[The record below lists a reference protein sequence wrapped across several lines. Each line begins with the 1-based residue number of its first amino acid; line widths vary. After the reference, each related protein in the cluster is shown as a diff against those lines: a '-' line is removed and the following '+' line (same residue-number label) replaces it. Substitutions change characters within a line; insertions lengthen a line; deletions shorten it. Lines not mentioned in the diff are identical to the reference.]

1 MNEIL
6 RNLTEQELLDR
17 LAELTSRLSISRGY
31 DKAREFCKI
40 DIEELQQEIEWRRM
54 NELDQKTFH

>member
-17 LAELTSRLSISRGY
+17 LAELTSRLSTGRGY

-40 DIEELQQEIEWRRM
+40 DIEEIQAEIEFRRK
-54 NELDQKTFH
+54 NESHQETSY

>member
-6 RNLTEQELLDR
+6 RNLTEQELLNR
-17 LAELTSRLSISRGY
+17 VAELTSSLCVGRGY

-40 DIEELQQEIEWRRM
+40 DIEEL
-54 NELDQKTFH
+54 

>member
-6 RNLTEQELLDR
+6 KNLTEQELLDR
-17 LAELTSRLSISRGY
+17 LAELTTRLSVGRGY

-40 DIEELQQEIEWRRM
+40 DIEEIQQEIEFRKK
-54 NELDQKTFH
+54 NESNQQTS